1 MSPLRPGKDAPAG
14 AGAATRVAA
23 ETTTAATEPNFA
35 LMVPPP
41 PEDDVAS
48 PPGDLTP
55 SSQAASMRQ
64 IRRIKATAMRHV
76 RSSNR
81 REGAEPTRPAG
92 PLPAAT
98 TPAPAHPA
106 VQPAIANAAR
116 M

>member
-23 ETTTAATEPNFA
+23 ETTTAATAPNFA

-64 IRRIKATAMRHV
+64 IR
-76 RSSNR
+76 SSKQPER
-81 REGAEPTRPAG
+81 AEPSRPAG

-116 M
+116 MRRVGGR